1 MSVIIRGMEMPQSCR
16 CCPMCSVAEW
26 WCDATN
32 KNLVHAISEETSKA
46 EWCPLV
52 EVPTPHGKLADID
65 RLQTV
70 FERNTGY
77 DYPDIFDNAPIVI
90 EAEDLA

>member
-1 MSVIIRGMEMPQSCR
+1 MSILIKGMDMPKDGFVDVR
-16 CCPMCSVAEW
+16 LFA
-26 WCDATN
+26 DG
-32 KNLVHAISEETSKA
+32 TSTTQTGESPFYK
-46 EWCPLV
+46 ELDVV
-52 EVPTPHGKLADID
+52 EVPTPHGRLTDID

-90 EAEDLA
+90 EAEE